1 MIIYMFLLD
10 LIAYLVMLAIAIAA
24 LGVIILGFVFG
35 VTCIGGFV
43 WGLFNELRTLIIKRT

>member
-1 MIIYMFLLD
+1 MFLLD

-35 VTCIGGFV
+35 VTCISGFLG
-43 WGLFNELRTLIIKRT
+43 GLFNELRTLIVKRT

>member
-24 LGVIILGFVFG
+24 LGVVILGFVFG